1 MTRWLMSGPDLF
13 ITRQV
18 RIPLTEVNYR
28 FARSR
33 GPGGQHVNKVETA
46 VELLFDVAHSP
57 SLTDDQRRRVLN
69 KLKNQIDA
77 DGVLHLVS
85 QSERSQ
91 LRNREAVTERFVA
104 VLAAALHVPKKRRP
118 TRPTAASTDK
128 RLQQKKQ
135 RGQIKRLRGKA
146 NDE

>member
-1 MTRWLMSGPDLF
+1 MTSSDLV
-13 ITRQV
+13 ITPQV
-18 RIPLTEVNYR
+18 RIPLAEVTYR

-46 VELLFDVAHSP
+46 VELLFDVAQSP
-57 SLTDDQRRRVLN
+57 SLSDDQRRRVLS
-69 KLKNQIDA
+69 KLNNQIDA

-85 QSERSQ
+85 HSARSQ

-118 TRPTAASTDK
+118 TTPSAASKEK
-128 RLQQKKQ
+128 RLQSKKQ
-135 RGQIKRLRGKA
+135 HGRIKQLRRQA
-146 NDE
+146 PDE

>member
-1 MTRWLMSGPDLF
+1 MIDSDLY
-13 ITRQV
+13 ITPGV
-18 RIPLTEVNYR
+18 HIPAAEVTYR

-46 VELLFDVAHSP
+46 VELQFDVARSP
-57 SLTDDQRRRVLN
+57 SLTDDQRRRVLG

-91 LRNREAVTERFVA
+91 LRNREAVTARFQQL
-104 VLAAALHVPKKRRP
+104 LAQALRVPKKRRP
-118 TRPTAASTDK
+118 TKPTAAAKEQRLVGKK
-128 RLQQKKQ
+128 R
-135 RGQIKRLRGKA
+135 RGQTKQLRKGII
-146 NDE
+146 DE